1 MVKRWNFGGGLAEPW
16 SKSWFRRPVV
26 SGLCHPGWV
35 VPGKKMPG
43 HMGQESRTVQNL
55 EVIQVREE
63 DGVLLIKGAI
73 PGSKGDY
80 VVIRGAKSAPK
91 QPKHN
96 EARRWNLM

>member
-1 MVKRWNFGGGLAEPW
+1 
-16 SKSWFRRPVV
+16 
-26 SGLCHPGWV
+26 
-35 VPGKKMPG
+35 MPG

-80 VVIRGAKSAPK
+80 VVIRDSKKRPKAAKA
-91 QPKHN
+91 
-96 EARRWNLM
+96 